1 MELWPRYD
9 AFRSDISPKKI
20 FQDLQSDI
28 SLIDYIGNS
37 LLIVFLLGTCMALSG
52 GMATEISDQIR
63 LYGRILNKYDL
74 QLLPPEAALLLWI
87 SILKLSSKLLLTVIT
102 PHQETAIRN
111 RDPNERL
118 KAILKNENLEKI
130 VCISI
135 DCFSVS

>member
-1 MELWPRYD
+1 
-9 AFRSDISPKKI
+9 
-20 FQDLQSDI
+20 
-28 SLIDYIGNS
+28 
-37 LLIVFLLGTCMALSG
+37 MALSG

-135 DCFSVS
+135 DCYSVS